1 MSVGKT
7 AAEEIRMGA
16 WSPET
21 RKALAEIAETATPE
35 LNTPV
40 AGALESAGYQSPPPP
55 VELPPSPYD
64 DENDDDDETEA
75 ASPEVIVL
83 SKGRSPPRY
92 GESPTG
98 SEPPS
103 PPPRQRRGGSSA
115 SLAAAPTSP
124 SKPTSPLPMPRE
136 VLLPGEYR
144 EPPAAAAAVA
154 SSGRQRGD
162 LLARLAELEAR
173 YEQMEMEKQQQLA
186 PRPYQPP
193 LPQLQR
199 GEVLAQCAQGAQAS
213 QAGQRA
219 GPSSSPPT
227 RG

>member
-1 MSVGKT
+1 MSPISFYRSMSVGKT

-173 YEQMEMEKQQQLA
+173 YERMEMEKQQQLA
-186 PRPYQPP
+186 PRP
-193 LPQLQR
+193 
-199 GEVLAQCAQGAQAS
+199 
-213 QAGQRA
+213 
-219 GPSSSPPT
+219 
-227 RG
+227 